1 MKQVITLLFVV
12 AACGA
17 DSLAKI
23 LLIACPACYYV
34 LVACGAIMLIR
45 LYVSICKEL

>member
-1 MKQVITLLFVV
+1 MKQFITLLFILV
-12 AACGA
+12 ACGA

-23 LLIACPACYYV
+23 LLQACPACYYM

-45 LYVSICKEL
+45 LYIDICKEL